1 MPAPETLAA
10 AAAQAAK
17 AASRTRRVARLLN
30 LAHAIDHM
38 FLLIF
43 ATAVG
48 TIAAEFGFARWEDL
62 MPYGVGAFVLFGLG
76 SLPSGRLGDLWGR
89 RRMMLVF
96 FFGIG
101 MAAVLAAVTR
111 NAWQLAAALTLLGA
125 FASIYHPVGIP
136 MLLQHARSPGAVIG
150 VNGLAG
156 NLGIAV
162 AALSTGFMVQWL
174 GWRAAF
180 ALPGLLAIGCGLLFA
195 RICPR
200 EAEPPARRSSRAS
213 VTLSTAAL
221 ARVFAVM
228 TAASVTGGLLFNFT
242 TNGNAQLLAERLSG
256 IVEDPALLGAILA
269 GVYAVAS
276 LAQVVV
282 GRLLDRVAI
291 KPLYLGIVALQI
303 PLLALAAVASGWW
316 MPALL
321 LGVMVVI
328 FGAIPFTDAMIARY
342 VDDRIRSRVA
352 GARLTLSIG
361 ISSLAVWLLGPLV
374 KASSF
379 GALFLGMA
387 AVAACTLAVVTLL
400 PVERPFERPLQR
412 HLTRP
417 PRVPRQG

>member
-1 MPAPETLAA
+1 MVPP
-10 AAAQAAK
+10 QAAE
-17 AASRTRRVARLLN
+17 AAFPDAPRPAADAALGTSRAVAVLLN
-30 LAHAIDHM
+30 LAHALDHM

-48 TIAAEFGFARWEDL
+48 SIAAEFGFSRWEDL

-89 RRMMLVF
+89 RRMMLLF

-101 MAAVLAAVTR
+101 ASALLVAATHD
-111 NAWQLAAALTLLGA
+111 AWQLAAALTLLGA

-136 MLLQHARSPGAVIG
+136 MLLQHARNPGAVIG

-156 NLGIAV
+156 NLGIAA

-180 ALPGLLAIGCGLLFA
+180 ALPGLLAIACGLLFA
-195 RICPR
+195 RQCPKET
-200 EAEPPARRSSRAS
+200 EAPAKRTSKAKVSLAPRAM
-213 VTLSTAAL
+213 

-242 TNGNAQLLAERLSG
+242 TNGNAQLLAERFRG
-256 IVEDPALLGAILA
+256 IVEDPALLGAMLA
-269 GVYAVAS
+269 GVYALAS

-282 GRLLDRVAI
+282 GRLLDRVAL

-303 PLLALAAVASGWW
+303 PLLALAAVAEGWW
-316 MPALL
+316 MLGLL
-321 LGVMVVI
+321 LAVMVVI
-328 FGAIPFTDAMIARY
+328 FGSIPFTDAMIVRY

-361 ISSLAVWLLGPLV
+361 ISSAAVWLLGPLV

-379 GALFLGMA
+379 GALFGGMA
-387 AVAACTLAVVTLL
+387 LIAACTLGVVLWL
-400 PVERPFERPLQR
+400 PREDAAA
-412 HLTRP
+412 
-417 PRVPRQG
+417 

>member
-1 MPAPETLAA
+1 MSPPTATAPHDATAPQAA
-10 AAAQAAK
+10 ATPPVSAGTA
-17 AASRTRRVARLLN
+17 RRVALLLN

-48 TIAAEFGFARWEDL
+48 TIAAEFGFSRWEDL

-89 RRMMLVF
+89 RRMMLLF

-101 MAAVLAAVTR
+101 ASALLAAATR

-136 MLLQHARSPGAVIG
+136 MLLQRAKNPGAVIG

-156 NLGIAV
+156 NLGIAI

-180 ALPGLLAIGCGLLFA
+180 AIPGLVAIGCGLLFA
-195 RICPR
+195 SMCPHET
-200 EAEPPARRSSRAS
+200 EAPAKRTTKAH
-213 VTLSTAAL
+213 VTLAPATL

-228 TAASVTGGLLFNFT
+228 TAAAVTGGMLFNLT
-242 TNGNAQLLAERLSG
+242 TNGNAQLLNERFRG
-256 IVEDPALLGAILA
+256 VVEDPALLGTMLA

-282 GRLLDRVAI
+282 GRLLDRVAL

-303 PLLALAAVASGWW
+303 PLLALAAVAEGWW
-316 MPALL
+316 MLALL
-321 LGVMVVI
+321 LAVMVVI
-328 FGAIPFTDAMIARY
+328 FGSIPFTDAMIVRY
-342 VDDRIRSRVA
+342 VDDRMRSRVA

-379 GALFLGMA
+379 SVLFFGMA
-387 AVAACTLAVVTLL
+387 VVAACTLAVVALL
-400 PVERPFERPLQR
+400 PAERPAA
-412 HLTRP
+412 
-417 PRVPRQG
+417 